1 MYNLYICLCILL
13 QFLQN
18 DYSHVLKFDE
28 VKEIHNRRYSLK
40 EKAVEIFLTN
50 GKTFLI
56 AFHSQKVPIIFFY
69 VFDHVKLVFVL
80 RKEMNLEIIY

>member
-1 MYNLYICLCILL
+1 MDKFNICLCL
-13 QFLQN
+13 QSLQN
-18 DYSHVLKFDE
+18 DYSHVLKFEE

-56 AFHSQKVPIIFFY
+56 AFHSQKVDFIFMLYVLFY
-69 VFDHVKLVFVL
+69 
-80 RKEMNLEIIY
+80 